1 MKIFI
6 RNRQRHRSLN
16 KKKILEAAG
25 NILSIVK
32 KQTAELSI
40 LFVGDKKMA
49 ELNTAYRGIKKS
61 TDVLSFESGIPVNNP
76 EADNILGDIVINIPR
91 AESQAKEYGTGFY
104 DELYRLLVHGT
115 LHLIGYDHEKSASAA
130 RTMQKKEKDI
140 FNALK
145 KMDH

>member
-91 AESQAKEYGTGFY
+91 AESQAKEYGTGF
-104 DELYRLLVHGT
+104 
-115 LHLIGYDHEKSASAA
+115 
-130 RTMQKKEKDI
+130 
-140 FNALK
+140 
-145 KMDH
+145 